1 MRVNGFEMNPLEP
14 QDPLWKLLGQGR
26 KVDARPNFTQNV
38 LREARNTPQQRGWWN
53 ALKVWWM
60 DSAALLPAGRLIALS
75 ALVVAAGLAWLPR
88 VQVTPAAGGEPMLVA
103 GQVEVLSVE
112 PEVPVQAPLVPEV
125 ETQLESLDYLDEL
138 LALEDTS
145 GLTDREIA
153 YLLY

>member
-1 MRVNGFEMNPLEP
+1 MEPLEP

-38 LREARNTPQQRGWWN
+38 LREVRNTPQQRGWWTV
-53 ALKVWWM
+53 LKAWWM
-60 DSAALLPAGRLIALS
+60 DSAALLPAGRLIAL
-75 ALVVAAGLAWLPR
+75 ATVVVVASMVWLP
-88 VQVTPAAGGEPMLVA
+88 QVKVNPDTGSDPVVVA
-103 GQVEVLSVE
+103 GPVEVLSVE
-112 PEVPVQAPLVPEV
+112 TQVPVHAPLVPEV

>member
-1 MRVNGFEMNPLEP
+1 MNPLEP

-38 LREARNTPQQRGWWN
+38 LREARNTPQQRGWWS
-53 ALKVWWM
+53 ALKVWWE
-60 DSAALLPAGRLIALS
+60 DSSALLPAGRLIAMTAVVLAGLLWLAKTDS
-75 ALVVAAGLAWLPR
+75 PNAEPMVVAGP
-88 VQVTPAAGGEPMLVA
+88 VQVLA
-103 GQVEVLSVE
+103 VESQ
-112 PEVPVQAPLVPEV
+112 VPVTAPLVPEV